1 MSRLITVLMPTRGP
15 LQGLIQALNSIV
27 KSCSD
32 RSRVQILLKMDED
45 DQERTAIAKHLDREF
60 NTQTIIGPRRT
71 GYMSMGSFIDD
82 LTPHA
87 TGQWC
92 WLFDDDAWLTW
103 DVTKPNWDDQLAKL
117 EPSNR
122 MANAEFYKLG
132 ESLYENNEFGGPPGL
147 IIPTTLAK
155 ELRPTKSPVDQ
166 TWLDAGLARG
176 WKINL
181 LKGVYYCHEGRPR

>member
-1 MSRLITVLMPTRGP
+1 MLVSILMPTRSP
-15 LQGLIQALNSIV
+15 HQWLANAVISILT
-27 KSCSD
+27 SCSD
-32 RSRVQILLKMDED
+32 KSRIQFLFKID
-45 DQERTAIAKHLDREF
+45 DDDPDRIAFVDQFIKGF
-60 NTQTIIGPRRT
+60 NGNAIIGPRRT

-82 LTPHA
+82 LLPHA
-87 TGQWC
+87 TGQFC

-122 MANAEFYKLG
+122 MANAQFYKLG
-132 ESLYENNEFGGPPGL
+132 ESLYENNESGGPPGL
-147 IIPTTLAK
+147 IVPTILAK

-166 TWLDAGLARG
+166 TWLDAGLERG